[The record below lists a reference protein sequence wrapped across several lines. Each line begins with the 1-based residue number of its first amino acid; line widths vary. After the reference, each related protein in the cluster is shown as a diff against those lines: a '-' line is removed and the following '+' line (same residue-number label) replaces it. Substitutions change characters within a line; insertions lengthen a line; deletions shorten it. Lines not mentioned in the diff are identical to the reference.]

1 MTFDGKRLQITATP
15 QSDDR
20 AMIIVRCND
29 RGNERLRP
37 GMPYELRVGNDIA
50 LGLTNDR
57 ILVEGLELKLDE
69 LGGWYGFWGL
79 RLSRLIYHSAKL
91 AIGGAMFIIG
101 PVTTSVSSIWD
112 PIIFM
117 MAVGW
122 IIVFCGV
129 LSL

>member
-1 MTFDGKRLQITATP
+1 
-15 QSDDR
+15 
-20 AMIIVRCND
+20 
-29 RGNERLRP
+29 
-37 GMPYELRVGNDIA
+37 MPYELRVGNDIA